1 MIEYISNTEML
12 ILVVTIILMVIGTIF
27 CFLAPPLG
35 IFLMLLGL
43 PLAIRHDV
51 MDFSKPLKDI
61 EQNIVVEDSRVIID
75 KLPSNYNY
83 KKLDDDKSPES
94 DKKQVFKYE
103 EDATFNSSYLV
114 MESGKKYKLN
124 EEDTKFLKERGAK

>member
-12 ILVVTIILMVIGTIF
+12 LLVVAIILMVIGTIF
-27 CFLAPPLG
+27 CLLLPPLG

-43 PLAIRHDV
+43 PLAMRHDAI
-51 MDFSKPLKDI
+51 DFSKSLRDV
-61 EQNIVVEDSRVIID
+61 EQSIVVEDSRVVID

-83 KKLDDDKSPES
+83 KKLDDDKSPDS
-94 DKKQVFKYE
+94 NKKQVFKYE
-103 EDATFNSSYLV
+103 EDPTFNSSYLV

-124 EEDTKFLKERGAK
+124 EEDTKFLKERGVK

>member
-12 ILVVTIILMVIGTIF
+12 LLVVAIILMVIGTIF
-27 CFLAPPLG
+27 CFLAPPIG

-43 PLAIRHDV
+43 PLAMRHDAI
-51 MDFSKPLKDI
+51 DFSKPLSNI
-61 EQNIVVEDSRVIID
+61 ESNISVEDSRVIID
-75 KLPSNYNY
+75 ELPSNYNY
-83 KKLDDDKSPES
+83 KKLDDDKSPDS

-114 MESGKKYKLN
+114 TESGKKYKLN
-124 EEDTKFLKERGAK
+124 EEDTKFLKERGVK

>member
-12 ILVVTIILMVIGTIF
+12 LLVVAIILMVIGTIF
-27 CFLAPPLG
+27 CFLAPPIG

-43 PLAIRHDV
+43 PLAMRHDTI
-51 MDFSKPLKDI
+51 DFSKPLSNI
-61 EQNIVVEDSRVIID
+61 ESSISVEDSRVIID

-83 KKLDDDKSPES
+83 KKLDDDKSPDSNE
-94 DKKQVFKYE
+94 KQVFKYE
-103 EDATFNSSYLV
+103 EDSTFNSSYLI

-124 EEDTKFLKERGAK
+124 EEDTKFLKERGVK

>member
-12 ILVVTIILMVIGTIF
+12 LLVVAIILMVIGTIF
-27 CFLAPPLG
+27 CFLAPPIG

-43 PLAIRHDV
+43 PLAMRHDAI
-51 MDFSKPLKDI
+51 DFSKPLSNI
-61 EQNIVVEDSRVIID
+61 ESSISVEDSRVIID

-83 KKLDDDKSPES
+83 KKLDDDKSPDS
-94 DKKQVFKYE
+94 NNKQVFKYE
-103 EDATFNSSYLV
+103 EDSTFNSSYLV

-124 EEDTKFLKERGAK
+124 EEDTKFLKEKGVR

>member
-12 ILVVTIILMVIGTIF
+12 LLVVAIILMVIGTIF
-27 CFLAPPLG
+27 CFLAPPIG

-43 PLAIRHDV
+43 PLAMRHDAI
-51 MDFSKPLKDI
+51 DLSKPLRDI
-61 EQNIVVEDSRVIID
+61 EQSIVVEDSRVIIN

-83 KKLDDDKSPES
+83 KKLDDDKSPDS
-94 DKKQVFKYE
+94 NNKQVFKYE
-103 EDATFNSSYLV
+103 EDSTFNSSYLV

-124 EEDTKFLKERGAK
+124 EEDTKFLKEKGVR

>member
-1 MIEYISNTEML
+1 ML
-12 ILVVTIILMVIGTIF
+12 IFVVAIILMVIGTIF
-27 CFLAPPLG
+27 CFLAPPIG
-35 IFLMLLGL
+35 IFFMLLGL
-43 PLAIRHDV
+43 PLAIRHDAI
-51 MDFSKPLKDI
+51 DFSKPLSNI
-61 EQNIVVEDSRVIID
+61 ESSISVEDSRVVID

-83 KKLDDDKSPES
+83 KKQDDGKTPES

-124 EEDTKFLKERGAK
+124 EEDTKFLKERGVK

>member
-12 ILVVTIILMVIGTIF
+12 LLVVAIILMVIGTIF
-27 CFLAPPLG
+27 CFLAPPIG

-43 PLAIRHDV
+43 PLAMRHDAI
-51 MDFSKPLKDI
+51 DFSKPLRDV
-61 EQNIVVEDSRVIID
+61 EQSIVVEDSRVIID

-83 KKLDDDKSPES
+83 KKQDDSKTPDSN
-94 DKKQVFKYE
+94 KKQVFKYE

-114 MESGKKYKLN
+114 MESGKKYK
-124 EEDTKFLKERGAK
+124 RRWW

>member
-12 ILVVTIILMVIGTIF
+12 LLVVAIILMVIGTIF
-27 CFLAPPLG
+27 CFLAPPIG

-43 PLAIRHDV
+43 PLAMRHDAI
-51 MDFSKPLKDI
+51 DFSKPLRDI
-61 EQNIVVEDSRVIID
+61 EQSIVVEDSRVIIN

-83 KKLDDDKSPES
+83 KKLDDDKSPDS
-94 DKKQVFKYE
+94 NNKQVFKYE
-103 EDATFNSSYLV
+103 EDSTFNSSYLV

-124 EEDTKFLKERGAK
+124 EEDTKFLKEKGVR